1 MPARPHL
8 SIPTPGSRRAI
19 VLGAG
24 SFGTATAVLLARG
37 GFRTT
42 LQTRSP
48 EQAQLLD
55 ADRENKVYLPEV
67 ELPRDLRIEHM
78 GAGLSRADYVFLRVP
93 SRGLDDVITGLGR
106 AGLDRRTP
114 VISLAKGLV
123 PPDGSAP
130 SVLLATAL
138 GVGRVACVGG
148 PAHAHEMVTAGAG
161 LVAAST
167 DERLSGGTTRLVMRA
182 GGGCEQSGD
191 AIA

>member
-42 LQTRSP
+42 LQTRTP
-48 EQAQLLD
+48 EQAQLLE

-78 GAGLSRADYVFLRVP
+78 GAGLSR
-93 SRGLDDVITGLGR
+93 
-106 AGLDRRTP
+106 
-114 VISLAKGLV
+114 
-123 PPDGSAP
+123 
-130 SVLLATAL
+130 
-138 GVGRVACVGG
+138 
-148 PAHAHEMVTAGAG
+148 
-161 LVAAST
+161 
-167 DERLSGGTTRLVMRA
+167 
-182 GGGCEQSGD
+182 
-191 AIA
+191 